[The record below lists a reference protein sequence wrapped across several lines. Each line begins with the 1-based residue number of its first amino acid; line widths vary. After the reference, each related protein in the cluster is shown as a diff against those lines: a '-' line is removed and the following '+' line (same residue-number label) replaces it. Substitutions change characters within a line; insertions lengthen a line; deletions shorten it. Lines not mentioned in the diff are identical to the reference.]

1 MNVTYRNKVMMR
13 TFRTVHQHR
22 FVNTDAKS
30 FHRDRPQWI
39 KPDGY
44 DTKVSVYNPMTRC
57 KVPLILK
64 TENLLKWYMCGPT
77 VYDSAH
83 IGHAT

>member
-1 MNVTYRNKVMMR
+1 MNVTRKLIRVCK
-13 TFRTVHQHR
+13 R
-22 FVNTDAKS
+22 FVNTEANCQNGAK
-30 FHRDRPQWI
+30 WI
-39 KPDGY
+39 EPIGY
-44 DTKVSVYNPMTRC
+44 QTAVSVYNPITRC

-64 TENLLKWYMCGPT
+64 TENVLKWYMCGPT